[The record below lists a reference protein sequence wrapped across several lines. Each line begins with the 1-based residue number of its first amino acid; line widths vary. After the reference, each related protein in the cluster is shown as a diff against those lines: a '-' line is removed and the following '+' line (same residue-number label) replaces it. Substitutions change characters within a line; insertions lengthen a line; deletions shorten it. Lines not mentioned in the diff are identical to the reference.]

1 LEDWVLLGMKL
12 VHRLPVICGI
22 DLNREPVLEPVDTL

>member
-1 LEDWVLLGMKL
+1 MKL